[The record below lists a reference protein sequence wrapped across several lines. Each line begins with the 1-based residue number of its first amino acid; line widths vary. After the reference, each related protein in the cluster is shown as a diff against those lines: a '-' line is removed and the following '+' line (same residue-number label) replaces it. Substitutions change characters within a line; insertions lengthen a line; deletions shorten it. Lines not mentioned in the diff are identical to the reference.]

1 MGFVKDTEVLLTVDS
16 ENNTTCNHDFNYLKN
31 MIERFTE
38 DIFLCKLGS
47 YGNIKFVAKCL
58 TVWSMDENEYNLL
71 FYVPNFTGG
80 YKTVLLSV
88 NLSTKSIVYDVSTS
102 PK

>member
-38 DIFLCKLGS
+38 DIF
-47 YGNIKFVAKCL
+47 
-58 TVWSMDENEYNLL
+58 
-71 FYVPNFTGG
+71 YVN
-80 YKTVLLSV
+80 
-88 NLSTKSIVYDVSTS
+88 
-102 PK
+102 

>member
-38 DIFLCKLGS
+38 DIFLCKLDS

-58 TVWSMDENEYNLL
+58 TVWCSLENIHMLL

-80 YKTVLLSV
+80 YKTVMVCV
-88 NLSTKSIVYDVSTS
+88 NLSTEYIEYDVSFS
-102 PK
+102 S